1 MRPPES
7 DPLEE
12 IKDVDEAFLNR
23 WSRMK
28 RQADE
33 EAEPPAVPEVS
44 TQEQDADEIPL
55 TDADMPALET
65 LTAESD
71 YSGFLSPGV
80 SEGLRR
86 MALNKLFHGGEFNLR
101 DGLDEYD
108 EDYTQFAKL
117 GDWVT
122 ADMKHRLER
131 EDANET
137 EAANDAE
144 DEKLRADDLETADN
158 DPGSMTREGQES
170 GLPDEPETPADEA
183 EEDEHDVS

>member
-1 MRPPES
+1 MK
-7 DPLEE
+7 E
-12 IKDVDEAFLNR
+12 IKEADEAFLNR

-28 RQADE
+28 RQAEE
-33 EAEPPAVPEVS
+33 EAELPGVPEAS
-44 TQEQDADEIPL
+44 TQEQDAEEIPL

-65 LTAESD
+65 LTPESD

-80 SEGLRR
+80 SDGLRR

-122 ADMKHRLER
+122 AEMKHRMER
-131 EDANET
+131 EWESADETGASNDDEDGEMQT
-137 EAANDAE
+137 EAM
-144 DEKLRADDLETADN
+144 ETAGS

-170 GLPDEPETPADEA
+170 ELIDESVTFENEA
-183 EEDEHDVS
+183 EGDERDGS

>member
-1 MRPPES
+1 MRSRGP
-7 DPLEE
+7 DPMKE
-12 IKDVDEAFLNR
+12 IKDADEVFLDR

-33 EAEPPAVPEVS
+33 EAESSGALEA
-44 TQEQDADEIPL
+44 TTREQEAAEIPL

-80 SEGLRR
+80 SDGLRR

-131 EDANET
+131 ESANET

-158 DPGSMTREGQES
+158 QSGPLTGEGEKS
-170 GLPDEPETPADEA
+170 GLTDEPETPEDEA
-183 EEDEHDVS
+183 EGDERDGS